1 MPPFTI
7 QPPTP
12 AHATLTYPAP
22 HILLVT
28 LNRPRD
34 LNCINSQGHA
44 DLHAVWEWLDEE
56 PSMRVGILTG
66 KGRAFCAG
74 ADLKGETA
82 STLVCAQ
89 TWLVFVQTQPH
100 TPPDAPRT
108 DYAMHPLH
116 PLTAPEWN
124 NRTSSTSAKTT
135 MPNSGFG
142 GLARRKGK
150 KPVICAVNGL
160 CLGGGTEMIINSDIV
175 IASSRA
181 VFGLPEVKRGVV
193 ALAGALPRLVRTV
206 GKQRAMEM
214 VLTGRMVGPVE
225 AERWGLVNSV
235 VVVGDGVGEEEV
247 GRAVLGKALKVA
259 GEIAGN
265 SPDSVL
271 VSREGVKLGWE
282 GIGADEAT
290 AMLNETWVK
299 RLNEGENIKEGLR
312 AFVEKRKP
320 VWVDSKL

>member
-1 MPPFTI
+1 
-7 QPPTP
+7 
-12 AHATLTYPAP
+12 
-22 HILLVT
+22 
-28 LNRPRD
+28 
-34 LNCINSQGHA
+34 
-44 DLHAVWEWLDEE
+44 
-56 PSMRVGILTG
+56 
-66 KGRAFCAG
+66 
-74 ADLKGETA
+74 
-82 STLVCAQ
+82 
-89 TWLVFVQTQPH
+89 
-100 TPPDAPRT
+100 
-108 DYAMHPLH
+108 
-116 PLTAPEWN
+116 
-124 NRTSSTSAKTT
+124 
-135 MPNSGFG
+135 
-142 GLARRKGK
+142 
-150 KPVICAVNGL
+150 
-160 CLGGGTEMIINSDIV
+160 MIINSDIV

-235 VVVGDGVGEEEV
+235 VVVGEGAGEEEV

-299 RLNEGENIKEGLR
+299 RLNEGENIKEGLQ

>member
-7 QPPTP
+7 QPPIP
-12 AHATLTYPAP
+12 ANATLTYPAP

-28 LNRPRD
+28 LNRPRN
-34 LNCINSQGHA
+34 LNCINAQGHA

-56 PSMRVGILTG
+56 PSLRVAILTG
-66 KGRAFCAG
+66 NGRAFCAG
-74 ADLKGETA
+74 ADLKVWT
-82 STLVCAQ
+82 
-89 TWLVFVQTQPH
+89 
-100 TPPDAPRT
+100 
-108 DYAMHPLH
+108 Y
-116 PLTAPEWN
+116 PLTRTEWN
-124 NRTSSTSAKTT
+124 ARTSSAQTTSSSTT
-135 MPNSGFG
+135 PMPASGFG
-142 GLARRKGK
+142 GLARRKGR

-175 IASSRA
+175 VASSRA
-181 VFGLPEVKRGVV
+181 VFALPEVKRGVV

-214 VLTGRMVGPVE
+214 VLTGRMVGAGE

-235 VVVGDGVGEEEV
+235 VEVGDKADEREIVDAVVKRALGVAE
-247 GRAVLGKALKVA
+247 
-259 GEIAGN
+259 EIAGN
-265 SPDSVL
+265 SPDAVL

-290 AMLNETWVK
+290 GMLNDTWVK
-299 RLNEGENIKEGLR
+299 RLYEGENIKEGLR

-320 VWVDSKL
+320 AWIDSKL